1 LRCRHCQLK
10 PTDGFECLKHISLV
24 CLPSG
29 LFHGKRVI
37 EVGGGQSCLAGL
49 TVGACAADVLL
60 TDGNQESAQNLAA
73 IVSLNPALRLSSQ
86 LYRFL
91 SAEQHEPNNYKDTRP

>member
-1 LRCRHCQLK
+1 
-10 PTDGFECLKHISLV
+10 
-24 CLPSG
+24 
-29 LFHGKRVI
+29 VI

-49 TVGACAADVLL
+49 TVGACAEDVLL

-86 LYRFL
+86 LYRFPYGV
-91 SAEQHEPNNYKDTRP
+91 QHVPNNNEDTKP

>member
-1 LRCRHCQLK
+1 MILNVRS
-10 PTDGFECLKHISLV
+10 ISACYV
-24 CLPSG
+24 SSG

-49 TVGACAADVLL
+49 TVGACAQDVLL
-60 TDGNQESAQNLAA
+60 TDGNEESAQNLAA

-86 LYRFL
+86 LYRFIYG
-91 SAEQHEPNNYKDTRP
+91 AQHGQNNYQDAKP